1 MPPIGAPKA
10 TETPVAAAAERISR
24 FRASLLP
31 YFGNSS
37 RRPNE
42 SFDENEDPDRLNL
55 TREKISATAGNMY
68 ERSFFADDQTSTGRK
83 DHANTFDNKRP
94 FTQIAVHDEPGENRL
109 DLRNPRSTG
118 VRS

>member
-1 MPPIGAPKA
+1 M
-10 TETPVAAAAERISR
+10 AAAAERISR

-42 SFDENEDPDRLNL
+42 PFDENEDPDRLNL
-55 TREKISATAGNMY
+55 TGEKVSTTAGNMY
-68 ERSFFADDQTSTGRK
+68 KGSFFADDQTSTGRK
-83 DHANTFDNKRP
+83 DHPNTFDNKRP
-94 FTQIAVHDEPGENRL
+94 FTQIPVHNKPGENRL
-109 DLRNPRSTG
+109 DLRNPRPTG